1 MQVIIKIWVNGIE
14 GKNIEGLG
22 ALFGGILSTHETEG
36 IRLPAMIPQ
45 PVDCCSNLSSKVFAY
60 NIIKYAEHVNTLAS
74 YVIYSLRII

>member
-1 MQVIIKIWVNGIE
+1 MWVNGVE

-22 ALFGGILSTHETEG
+22 ALFGGTLPIKEKEG

-60 NIIKYAEHVNTLAS
+60 NVIKYAEYVNTC
-74 YVIYSLRII
+74 